1 MEPLSIIITC
11 IIEISKEGSIQQIL
25 ISNERIHERPEQMDE
40 PRDSKTEPRKDLANK
55 FSAKV

>member
-25 ISNERIHERPEQMDE
+25 ISNERIHERPEQMD
-40 PRDSKTEPRKDLANK
+40 LANK